1 MVPSELFGV
10 RLDPRCVC
18 CVLSFLRFLFFFFF
32 TPFPQQAALF
42 MYGTWTVAATF
53 DRSSV
58 NSSSVHYSR
67 THKFHFLSNFSLK
80 MGLTVLFTHLK
91 IILLQCFQ
99 FSVFSFSKISS
110 IQTDPESIS
119 WNFTR
124 DHMQSFRNF
133 EFLFLKNYKALT
145 VHQIFLARNCLK
157 LLF

>member
-1 MVPSELFGV
+1 MPSELFGV

-18 CVLSFLRFLFFFFF
+18 CVLSFLRFLFFFFFFFFF

-58 NSSSVHYSR
+58 NSASVHYSR

-91 IILLQCFQ
+91 IILLQYFQ

-110 IQTDPESIS
+110 IQTDPWYKKQGVQQKWPIKNPIIHLIYTSILS
-119 WNFTR
+119 FVGDVFVTMAK
-124 DHMQSFRNF
+124 MQD
-133 EFLFLKNYKALT
+133 
-145 VHQIFLARNCLK
+145 
-157 LLF
+157 